1 MKSINGVEMESI
13 VEELLSSDEPSVRFK
28 IRVRVLGED
37 PASRDIQKLEQE
49 IRKSPRVKKLLS
61 MRDEDGKIPKHP
73 YSKWRGAHWT
83 LSILADIGYPAGD
96 ESLLPL
102 RSQVYAW
109 LFGKKHE
116 QSIVTIEGRTRRC
129 ASQES
134 NAAYALLT
142 LALADERAD
151 ELVSRLI
158 SWQWQDGGWNCDRRP
173 EAANSSFHES
183 LIPLRALSLYAKLK
197 QNKEAQVAAKRA
209 AEIFLKRNMYK
220 RQSDG
225 KVIDYKMA
233 RLCYPS
239 YWHYDILSGLKVMAE
254 AGFIGDPRCKDA
266 LDLLE
271 SKRLPDRGFP
281 AEHRWY
287 RVYESQDKPR
297 GGDSMVDWGEVSK
310 NKMNPWVT
318 ADGLYVLQAAGRLS

>member
-1 MKSINGVEMESI
+1 MNSIAEK
-13 VEELLSSDEPSVRFK
+13 LLSFPEPSVRYK

-37 PASRDIQKLEQE
+37 PASTAICKLRQE
-49 IRKSPRVKKLLS
+49 IKSSPRVRKLLS
-61 MRDEDGKIPKHP
+61 MRDGQGKIPKHP

-83 LSILADIGYPAGD
+83 LSILADIGYPSGD

-102 RSQVYAW
+102 RDQVYAW

-134 NAAYALLT
+134 NAVFSLLT
-142 LALADERAD
+142 LGLADERAD
-151 ELVSRLI
+151 ELASRLI
-158 SWQWQDGGWNCDRRP
+158 GWQWPDGGWNCDRRP
-173 EAANSSFHES
+173 KARNSSFHES
-183 LIPLRALSLYAKLK
+183 LIPLRALALYAKLK
-197 QNKEAQVAAKRA
+197 KDKNAKRA
-209 AEIFLKRNMYK
+209 AERAADIFLKRKLYK

-225 KVIDYKMA
+225 KVIDHKMTKLA
-233 RLCYPS
+233 YPS
-239 YWHYDILSGLKVMAE
+239 YWHYDILSGLKVMVE
-254 AGFIGDPRCKDA
+254 AGFISGPRCSDA

-271 SKRLPDRGFP
+271 SKRLPDGGFP

-297 GGDSMVDWGEVSK
+297 GGESLVDWGGVNK
-310 NKMNPWVT
+310 KKMNPWVT
-318 ADGLYVLQAAGRLS
+318 ADALYVLKEAGREV